1 MFSCWGLWVLTDNY
15 YLYYLYMSS
24 CINNEKAKSCF
35 GNANSKNG
43 ISYASDYITNKR
55 KKCVKKCVDRRIL
68 VNTADLGHI
77 TKDYNGITVICK
89 VGPKVGGDFV
99 CDAPTDIDDGLTP
112 FYSYYNIPV
121 YYNTPVNY

>member
-1 MFSCWGLWVLTDNY
+1 
-15 YLYYLYMSS
+15 MSS

-35 GNANSKNG
+35 GNANGKHG

-55 KKCVKKCVDRRIL
+55 KKCVKKCVDRRKD
-68 VNTADLGHI
+68 VNTADLGYGLVT
-77 TKDYNGITVICK
+77 TKDYNGITVVCK
-89 VGPKVGGDFV
+89 VGPKVGGEFV

-121 YYNTPVNY
+121 NY